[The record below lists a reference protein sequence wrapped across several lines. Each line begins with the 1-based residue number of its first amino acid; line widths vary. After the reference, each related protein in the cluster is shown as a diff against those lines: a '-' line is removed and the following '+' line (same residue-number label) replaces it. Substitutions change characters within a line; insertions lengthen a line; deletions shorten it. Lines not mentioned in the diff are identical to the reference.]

1 MTTQLSTLSA
11 LSPLDGR
18 YASKTDGLRPWLSE
32 AAFMKQRVQVEVH
45 WLIALSQAKL
55 PDFPSFSAN
64 AEAVLLKLVTD
75 FSDSDAERIK
85 TIEAVT
91 NHDVK
96 AVEYWMKEKVVG
108 HAELEKA
115 SEFIHFACTSED
127 INNTSH
133 GLMLKGA
140 RQEVLLPKLR
150 ELLSALTN
158 LAVANADVPML
169 SRTHG
174 QPASPTTLGK
184 EMANVAMRL
193 QRAIANI
200 EKVPLLGKMNGA
212 VGNYNAHLSAYPDV
226 DWEKFSKE
234 VVEKRLGLEFN
245 PYTIQIEPHDY
256 MAELF
261 DAIARANTILLD
273 MNRDIWG
280 YISVGYFKQKT
291 KAGEIGSS
299 TMPHKVNP
307 IDFEN
312 SEGNLG
318 IANALLKHL
327 SEKLPVSRWQ
337 RDLTDSTVLRNLGTA
352 LGHSLLAY
360 DSALKG
366 LGKLE
371 TNPERLAEDL
381 NNCWEVL
388 AEPVQTV
395 MRRFGVPNPYE
406 QLKELTRGKGIT
418 PEGLRSFIQGLAI
431 PDDAKKLLLEMTP
444 ASYIGKATELAK
456 RLKK

>member
-1 MTTQLSTLSA
+1 VTTQLSTLSA

-55 PDFPSFSAN
+55 PDFPSFSAT
-64 AEAVLLKLVTD
+64 AEAVLLKLVAD
-75 FSDSDAERIK
+75 FSDVDAQRIK
-85 TIEAVT
+85 AIEAVT

-140 RQEVLLPKLR
+140 RQEVILPKLR

-158 LAVANADVPML
+158 LAVVNADVPML

-184 EMANVAMRL
+184 EMANVATRL

>member
-1 MTTQLSTLSA
+1 LA
-11 LSPLDGR
+11 L
-18 YASKTDGLRPWLSE
+18 
-32 AAFMKQRVQVEVH
+32 VE
-45 WLIALSQAKL
+45 
-55 PDFPSFSAN
+55 N
-64 AEAVLLKLVTD
+64 
-75 FSDSDAERIK
+75 FSDADAERIK
-85 TIEAVT
+85 AIEAVT

-96 AVEYWMKEKVVG
+96 AVEYWMKEKVAG

-133 GLMLKGA
+133 GLMLSGA
-140 RQEVLLPKLR
+140 RQEVILPKLK
-150 ELLSALTN
+150 EVLNALTAIALN
-158 LAVANADVPML
+158 NASVPML

-184 EMANVAMRL
+184 EMANIAKRL
-193 QRAIANI
+193 ERAITNI
-200 EKVPLLGKMNGA
+200 EKVSFLGKMNGA

-226 DWEKFSKE
+226 DWEAFSKE
-234 VVEKRLGLEFN
+234 VIEKRLGLEFN

-360 DSALKG
+360 DSALRG

-371 TNPERLAEDL
+371 TNPSRLAEDL
-381 NNCWEVL
+381 DNCWEVL

-418 PEGLRSFIQGLAI
+418 PEGLKTFIQGLAI
-431 PDDAKKLLLEMTP
+431 PEDAKKSLLEMTP
-444 ASYIGKATELAK
+444 ASYVGKAVALTE